1 MDYMHEVTMSNHKP
15 ITDLTKKSSTFPE
28 LSFNPLIPLEP
39 KIRDLQK
46 KFSSQN
52 QRIILRGSSGSG
64 KTVHLAEFV
73 KANPQAS
80 FSYFLTDNYWC
91 QRQTSFLSSLCQQM
105 GAIVG
110 GKSFDTALSLN
121 NQNLDAERLRI
132 IFEGLVHKVVEFAK
146 KNNSTFY
153 FVIDGLE
160 WAFEGKAE
168 ERIIDLI
175 PLQTNPKYLYFLG
188 SISSSTNKTLEFEY
202 SSEEPTTFSS
212 LEINDYLEKG
222 GLSIPTDF
230 LNKIQKISGGV
241 PGYLYALRK
250 LHLDGV
256 QDIFRAIES
265 PRETEDLLKLQW
277 NAISANIGSDEKL
290 ILATLAYSVTPLK
303 TSVISKL
310 TKTDEEYASK
320 FLTASGIV
328 RQSKN
333 DEWVFFPELLRK
345 IAQSK
350 LLDLK
355 TITIEALIAHYKER
369 KNEVDAH
376 TLLSE
381 YYLISNDYSGIET
394 LINPLGIS
402 KSISESGNLGGI
414 RRIAEKAKE
423 LARHQSNKLGVLYSS
438 LLASQLKSLSNQII
452 GESEIKALIAM
463 NEFDM
468 ALELTYA
475 IKLELLRVRLLGRI
489 YIAKEKKGVTL
500 QRSGLDELKR
510 MIENLDTKNLDPQE
524 VLLTAADIFPILP
537 DTSTALID
545 KVKGQENSQT
555 AMDLIYTLASIQSS
569 NTTDES
575 IVDKIENQDL
585 QEMALL
591 SSPWLAKLSSNEIIG
606 KAKNVSQTKTKE
618 FLLREWCKQNKSDPH
633 LQEVIEATLDV
644 INSDSNYRISLR
656 NLRQLSDTLRN
667 CNPDDAKRIIGR
679 FDIPNFTSL
688 RSPTDER
695 VRLELNL
702 SEVVMPISTSE
713 AWDRFWAIYNDIKE
727 LPLDTDISCYCYTRF
742 LISLVVL
749 DPTNSKN
756 LSGEIKTKLED
767 EFLRL
772 IDTSADQLDISKRIL
787 RALSVVKPDL
797 ALDFAD
803 LLNTVKRRSD
813 GAREVLVAYMEQDR
827 LEINTT
833 IIDKGLIKITDD
845 SDRSSTLVKMMETG
859 NRTGKLQTPELQA
872 YFLGKIDLISDP
884 TLLCK
889 AITQLIISHDKE
901 HDAQIRIEL
910 FAKLTMSWQ
919 RIDTVWVQTE
929 AAFDLASRIATVDL
943 ELAKQLYQNAV
954 TLRETSALA
963 NQTIGTMFFDTLLAT
978 VKTVGHIELN
988 RDKEKQVWDDLFQLI
1003 DLLPSRL
1010 LKCYIVSKIALAR
1023 LYKKGDKE
1031 NFDRLIQD
1039 HVLSEIQVIS
1049 PSDFKNRT
1057 IANIS
1062 IALYE
1067 YSPEEAFRLVK
1078 MLPYNQQNF
1087 AWANMAI
1094 RVLLQ
1099 LNIGEGFDEESP
1111 NVPIDVQRAN
1121 KAISIIENI
1130 DNDEYFWLASRILA
1144 NLTALDASHFSE
1156 QQRLDI
1162 LAKLD
1167 ALVETKLPDINN
1179 IGHKGYKVLV
1189 KACIESSKRRSAK
1202 KSKNLIKKNHSQI
1215 IQDAKDINNIADQ
1228 VLVLSMVAKEFRD
1241 IENQIATTLINE
1253 AFHSVEKIPNT
1264 KDRIDRLEMI
1274 AESFSKLNN
1283 TSGMEEAIR
1292 LGVALSKSLEG
1303 VNKDS
1308 VLASLIQTAHQL
1320 DKTVASDITEKIE
1333 DPKMGRELEVNNT
1346 AFDLAKSP
1354 HKLMTQFEDASYD
1367 DEIMKESISK
1377 MLKTIVSKKSGSFT
1391 DKTIIDWAA
1400 SGAQLKYDT
1409 ALNIVEWVSEVALLQ
1424 CPESARSREASN
1436 ILGSI
1441 IENSKVIYGIGS
1453 QILPLIKIPE
1463 NMKSNFQGLSV
1474 SKKLFRVGE
1483 RNHAISWIKN
1493 WLLHNAKSY
1502 VSICDPYFDEKQ
1514 MWILQ
1519 CVPADVKVK
1528 IISSGKAFGFTP
1540 TLNDPPEIKKNNR
1553 RNAKAKLLASWEK
1566 ISNQTYP
1573 PTFVV
1578 IHSSVYEGDKDKFHD
1593 RYILTDGGGISIGT
1607 SLDGLGNKEFFITV
1621 LNLDDV
1627 KYVEA
1632 TYIAPKLSIDRF
1644 FSQVIY
1650 FELDE

>member
-1 MDYMHEVTMSNHKP
+1 MSNHKP
-15 ITDLTKKSSTFPE
+15 MFDLSMKSSTFPE

-46 KFSSQN
+46 KFSPQN

-73 KANPQAS
+73 KANPQTS
-80 FSYFLTDNYWC
+80 FSYFLTDNYWS

-110 GKSFDTALSLN
+110 GKSFDTALGFN
-121 NQNLDAERLRI
+121 NPNLDAERLRI
-132 IFEGLVHKVVEFAK
+132 IFEGLVHKVIEFAK
-146 KNNSTFY
+146 KNNSVFY

-175 PLQTNPKYLYFLG
+175 PLQTNPRYLYFLG
-188 SISSSTNKTLEFEY
+188 SISSSTNNNLEFDFLP
-202 SSEEPTTFSS
+202 EEPTTFSS
-212 LEINDYLEKG
+212 LDIKNYLEKG
-222 GLSIPTDF
+222 DINVSVDF
-230 LNKIQKISGGV
+230 VNKIQEISGGI

-256 QDIFRAIES
+256 QDIFRAIET
-265 PRETEDLLKLQW
+265 PPDVEDLLKLQW
-277 NAISANIGSDEKL
+277 NATSEKVGNEEKL
-290 ILATLAYSVTPLK
+290 ILATIAYSVIPLK
-303 TSVISKL
+303 TNVISES
-310 TKTDEEYASK
+310 TKIDIEHINK
-320 FLTASGIV
+320 FLTSSGIV

-333 DEWVFFPELLRK
+333 NELTFFPELLRK
-345 IAQSK
+345 IAQNK
-350 LLDLK
+350 LMDFK
-355 TITIEALIAHYKER
+355 TKVVGALIAYYKER
-369 KNEVDAH
+369 KNEVNAN

-381 YYLISNDYSGIET
+381 YYLISNDYSGVET
-394 LINPLGIS
+394 LINPLSIS
-402 KSISESGNLGGI
+402 KFISESGDLGGI

-423 LARHQSNKLGVLYSS
+423 LAHQQSNRLGVLYSS

-463 NEFDM
+463 DEFDK

-489 YIAKEKKGVTL
+489 YIAKEKKGLTL
-500 QRSGLDELKR
+500 QRSGLDELKQ
-510 MIENLDTKNLDPQE
+510 MIENLDTTNLDPQE

-555 AMDLIYTLASIQSS
+555 AMDVIYTLASIQSS
-569 NTTDES
+569 DTTDES
-575 IVDKIENQDL
+575 IVDKIENRDL

-606 KAKNVSQTKTKE
+606 KAKNVLQTKTKE
-618 FLLREWCKQNKSDPH
+618 FLLREWCKQNKSDSH

-644 INSDSNYRISLR
+644 INSDSDYRVPLR

-667 CNPDDAKRIIGR
+667 CNPEDAKRIISR
-679 FDIPNFTSL
+679 FDVPNFTSL

-702 SEVVMPISTSE
+702 AEVVMPISTSE
-713 AWDRFWAIYNDIKE
+713 AWDRFWAIYNDVKE
-727 LPLDTDISCYCYTRF
+727 IPLDTDISCYCYTRF

-749 DPTNSKN
+749 DPSNSKN
-756 LSGEIKTKLED
+756 LSREIEKRLED

-772 IDTSADQLDISKRIL
+772 IDTSANQLDISKRIL
-787 RALSVVKPDL
+787 RALSVVKPEL

-813 GAREVLVAYMEQDR
+813 GAREVLVAYMQQDR
-827 LEINTT
+827 IDINTV
-833 IIDKGLIKITDD
+833 ILDKGLIKITDD
-845 SDRSSTLVKMMETG
+845 SDLASTLVKMLELG
-859 NRTGKLQTPELQA
+859 NRTGKLYTPELQA
-872 YFLGKIDLISDP
+872 YFLGKLDLISDP

-889 AITQLIISHDKE
+889 ALTQLIISLDKE
-901 HDAQIRIEL
+901 HDTQKRIEL

-929 AAFDLASRIATVDL
+929 AAFDLASRIASVDL

-963 NQTIGTMFFDTLLAT
+963 NQTIGTMFFETLLAT
-978 VKTVGHIELN
+978 VKVVGHIEPN
-988 RDKEKQVWDDLFQLI
+988 HDTQKQVWDDLFQLI

-1039 HVLSEIQVIS
+1039 HVLGEIQIIS

-1078 MLPYNQQNF
+1078 MLPYNQRNF
-1087 AWANMAI
+1087 AWAHMAI

-1111 NVPIDVQRAN
+1111 NVPIDIQRAN
-1121 KAISIIENI
+1121 KALSIIENI
-1130 DNDEYFWLASRILA
+1130 DNDEYFWLSSRILA
-1144 NLTALDASHFSE
+1144 NLTALETSHFNE

-1167 ALVETKLPDINN
+1167 ALVESKLPDIKN
-1179 IGHKGYKVLV
+1179 IGHPGYKVLI
-1189 KACIESSKRRSAK
+1189 KACIESAKRRSAK
-1202 KSKNLIKKNHSQI
+1202 KSKHLIKKNHGQI
-1215 IQDAKDINNIADQ
+1215 VKDAKDIKNIADQ
-1228 VLVLSMVAKEFRD
+1228 VLVMSMVAKEFRD
-1241 IENQIATTLINE
+1241 IEYQTATALIDE
-1253 AFHSVEKIPNT
+1253 AFQCIEKIPNT

-1274 AESFSKLNN
+1274 AESYSKLNN

-1303 VNKDS
+1303 VKKDT

-1320 DKTVASDITEKIE
+1320 DKTIASEITEKIE
-1333 DPKMGRELEVNNT
+1333 DPKTGHELEVKNT

-1367 DEIMKESISK
+1367 DEIMTEAIRK
-1377 MLKTIVSKKSGSFT
+1377 MLKTTASKKSGSFT
-1391 DKTIIDWAA
+1391 DKTILDWAA
-1400 SGAQLKYDT
+1400 SGAQLNYDT
-1409 ALNIVEWVSEVALLQ
+1409 ALSIMEWVSEIALIQ
-1424 CPESARSREASN
+1424 CPESARSREASS
-1436 ILGSI
+1436 ILRSI
-1441 IENSKVIYGIGS
+1441 IENSKVVYGIGS

-1474 SKKLFRVGE
+1474 SKELFRVGE
-1483 RNHAISWIKN
+1483 RNRAISWIKN
-1493 WLLHNAKSY
+1493 WLLNNAKSY
-1502 VSICDPYFDEKQ
+1502 VSICDPYFDEDQ
-1514 MWILQ
+1514 MWILR
-1519 CVPADVKVK
+1519 CIPADVQVK
-1528 IISSGKAFGFTP
+1528 IISSGRAFGFTP
-1540 TLNDPPEIKKNNR
+1540 TLNDSPEIKKNNR
-1553 RNAKAKLLASWEK
+1553 RNAKAKLLTSWGK

-1578 IHSSVYEGDKDKFHD
+1578 IHSTVYEGDKDKFHD
-1593 RYILTDGGGISIGT
+1593 RYIVTDGGGISIGT

-1621 LNLDDV
+1621 LNPDDV